1 VEQNLFRSILAILP
15 FSFAEQHL
23 FPGPILAVQH
33 PMQVIDMLATPPHWS
48 AGSEPLAQVSRGPS
62 LLMLDYDGTLAPFQ
76 EDRMQAL
83 PWPGVPERLDRLSTL
98 SSVHL
103 ALITGRSARELASL
117 LPVKR
122 SVEIW
127 GSHGREH
134 LAANGAYTSSD
145 LAPAQKAVLDQLEN
159 ALREAGFGSQIERKP
174 ASLAAHWRGLLP
186 DAAVSIEQVARNT
199 FGASGERSGL
209 QLLVFDGGVEVRS
222 DSINKG
228 HAALHLLTRFPTATA
243 AYLGDDT
250 TDEDAFAAL
259 RGRGLTVLV
268 RSEPRPSQAAYW
280 LEPPHDLLA
289 FLDAWIGAAERAVR

>member
-1 VEQNLFRSILAILP
+1 
-15 FSFAEQHL
+15 
-23 FPGPILAVQH
+23 
-33 PMQVIDMLATPPHWS
+33 MLVAPPHWTPAS
-48 AGSEPLAQVSRGPS
+48 QSLAQVGRGPS
-62 LLMLDYDGTLAPFQ
+62 LLMLDYDGTLAPFR

-83 PWPGVPERLDRLSTL
+83 PWPGIAERLDRLSTL

-103 ALITGRSARELASL
+103 ALITGRSARELAAL

-122 SVEIW
+122 SLEIW

-134 LAANGAYTSSD
+134 LAPDGAYTSSD
-145 LAPAQKAVLDQLEN
+145 LAPAQQTVLAQLEGV
-159 ALREAGFGSQIERKP
+159 LHQSGFGAQIERKP
-174 ASLAAHWRGLLP
+174 ASLAAHWRGLS
-186 DAAVSIEQVARNT
+186 AAEAAKIEQIAREA
-199 FGASGERSGL
+199 FHSACGRCGL

-228 HAALHLLTRFPTATA
+228 HAALHMLTRFPTATA

-259 RGRGLTVLV
+259 RGRGLTLLV

-280 LEPPHDLLA
+280 LQPPQDLLA
-289 FLDAWIGAAERAVR
+289 FLDAWMAAAERAIG

>member
-1 VEQNLFRSILAILP
+1 
-15 FSFAEQHL
+15 
-23 FPGPILAVQH
+23 
-33 PMQVIDMLATPPHWS
+33 MLVAPPHWTPAS
-48 AGSEPLAQVSRGPS
+48 QSLAQVGRGPS
-62 LLMLDYDGTLAPFQ
+62 LLMLDYDGTLAPFR

-83 PWPGVPERLDRLSTL
+83 PWPGIAERLDRLSTL

-122 SVEIW
+122 SIEIW

-134 LAANGAYTSSD
+134 LAADGAYTSSD
-145 LAPAQKAVLDQLEN
+145 LAPAQQAVLAQLE
-159 ALREAGFGSQIERKP
+159 AVLHQSGFGAQMERKP
-174 ASLAAHWRGLLP
+174 ASLAAHWRGLP
-186 DAAVSIEQVARNT
+186 AADAAKIEQLAREA
-199 FGASGERSGL
+199 FHSACGRCGL

-228 HAALHLLTRFPTATA
+228 HAALHMLTRFPTATA

-268 RSEPRPSQAAYW
+268 RPEPRPSQAAYW
-280 LEPPHDLLA
+280 LQPPRDLLA
-289 FLDAWIGAAERAVR
+289 FLDAWIGAAERAIG

>member
-1 VEQNLFRSILAILP
+1 
-15 FSFAEQHL
+15 
-23 FPGPILAVQH
+23 
-33 PMQVIDMLATPPHWS
+33 
-48 AGSEPLAQVSRGPS
+48 
-62 LLMLDYDGTLAPFQ
+62 MLDYDGTLAPFR

-83 PWPGVPERLDRLSTL
+83 PWPGIAERLDRLSAL

-134 LAANGAYTSSD
+134 LTADGAYTSSN
-145 LAPAQKAVLDQLEN
+145 LAPVQQAVLAQLEE
-159 ALREAGFGSQIERKP
+159 ALCVAGFVAQIERKP
-174 ASLAAHWRGLLP
+174 ASLAAHWRGLP
-186 DAAVSIEQVARNT
+186 PADAAKIEQIARET
-199 FGASGERSGL
+199 FQSVCKRCGL

-259 RGRGLTVLV
+259 RGRGLTLLV
-268 RSEPRPSQAAYW
+268 RPEPRPSQATYW
-280 LEPPHDLLA
+280 LQPPQDLLA
-289 FLDAWIGAAERAVR
+289 FLDAWIAAAERAIG